1 MAYQIDRF
9 NGTFLVS
16 VDDQTLNSTATD
28 LRFVG
33 RNYSGYGEIE
43 NENFL
48 HLLENF
54 ANSSAPPRAISGQTW
69 FDTSTKKLKIYDGNK
84 FKVTTGAE
92 SSATAPTGLAVGDFW
107 WDNQNEQ
114 IQVWNGT
121 GFILVGPEKS
131 PIYGATSTAPAVVKD
146 QSGSDRQII
155 KFQVNGEVI
164 AIVAN
169 TAFDLSQV
177 INPITGFFHLE
188 PGINFINSSGSTATN
203 GITTSNHRFWGTA
216 ANADKLGGFTA
227 ADFLRAGNTS
237 FESQVSFK
245 DNGITVGEQNDFRI
259 TVLNGSTP
267 TLESTLNNPF
277 IFRISNGG
285 GDIKDIAVIKSNG
298 IDPGSNGTYD
308 LGSTAA
314 KWKTVTANEV
324 KATTFYGKL
333 IGTVE
338 TAAGPGGVVPP
349 LAIQSVAVSG
359 SFNMSATSGG
369 EAGASNFSVNL
380 AGSTSAVNLSSG
392 TTGSLNNFNIGASNP
407 GTAAFTTLA
416 SSGTVTFTN
425 TSVSTG
431 VGTGALVV
439 AGGASIGGTIYI
451 QGNGIFVGTGA
462 IKVPSGTTGTRPSVP
477 LQGMIRFNST
487 DGEWEGYDGVEW
499 RFIGGDAD
507 EDYGSITAAS
517 DVFVDYG
524 SLT

>member
-92 SSATAPTGLAVGDFW
+92 ASATAPTGLAIGDFW

-114 IQVWNGT
+114 IKVWNGT
-121 GFILVGPEKS
+121 EFVLVGPEKS
-131 PIYGATSTAPAVVKD
+131 PIYGDTSTAPAVVKD
-146 QSGSDRQII
+146 SVGSDQQII
-155 KFQVNGEVI
+155 KFQVGGEVI
-164 AIVAN
+164 AIVSRSTFNLN
-169 TAFDLSQV
+169 TV
-177 INPITGFFHLE
+177 INPITGFGLLK
-188 PGINFINSSGSTATN
+188 PGINFINSDPTTGETSGT
-203 GITTSNHRFWGTA
+203 HRFIGTSS
-216 ANADKLGGFTA
+216 NAERLGGFVAT
-227 ADFLRAGNTS
+227 DYLRSGNTS
-237 FESQVSFK
+237 FISQVSFK
-245 DNGITVGEQNDFRI
+245 DNGFAVGDQDDFRLTI
-259 TVLNGSTP
+259 VNGSTP
-267 TLESTLNNPF
+267 TLESTLNSPF

-285 GDIKDIAVIKSNG
+285 GDIKDIAVIKPTG
-298 IDPGSNGTYD
+298 IDPGSNGIYS

-314 KWKTVTANEV
+314 KWKIVNAEEV

-359 SFNMSATSGG
+359 SFSMAAPSPGSPA
-369 EAGASNFSVNL
+369 ANFNVSL

-392 TTGSLNNFNIGASNP
+392 STGSLDNFNIGGSNP
-407 GTAAFTTLA
+407 GSAKFTTLA

-425 TSVSTG
+425 TSSSTG

-439 AGGASIGGTIYI
+439 AGGASIGGSIYV
-451 QGNGIFVGTGA
+451 QGDGYFLGTGA
-462 IKVPSGTTGTRPSVP
+462 IRIPTGTTGARPP
-477 LQGMIRFNST
+477 APQQGMIRFNTT
-487 DGEWEGYDGVEW
+487 DGEWEGWDGTQW
-499 RFIGGDAD
+499 RFIGGDAN
-507 EDYGSITAAS
+507 EDYGSITALS

-524 SLT
+524 SI

>member
-1 MAYQIDRF
+1 VAYQIDRF

-16 VDDQTLNSTATD
+16 VDDQTINSTATD

-92 SSATAPTGLAVGDFW
+92 SSSSAPAGLAVGDFW

-121 GFILVGPEKS
+121 EFILVGPEKS
-131 PIYGATSTAPAVVKD
+131 PIYGDTATVPVVVKD
-146 QSGSDRQII
+146 SVGSDQQII
-155 KFQVNGEVI
+155 KFQVGGETI
-164 AIVAN
+164 AIVSRATFSLN
-169 TAFDLSQV
+169 TT
-177 INPITGFFHLE
+177 INPITGFSLLK
-188 PGINFINSSGSTATN
+188 PGINFINSDPFTGETSST
-203 GITTSNHRFWGTA
+203 HRFIGTA
-216 ANADKLGGFTA
+216 LNSERLSGFSST
-227 ADFLRAGNTS
+227 DFLRSSNTE
-237 FESQVSFK
+237 FTTQVSFK
-245 DNGITVGEQNDFRI
+245 DNGFVIGDQNDFRI

-267 TLESTLNNPF
+267 TLESTLNAPF

-285 GDIKDIAVIKSNG
+285 SDVKDVVVIKTTG
-298 IDPGSNGTYD
+298 IDPGSNEIYD

-314 KWKTVTANEV
+314 KWKTINAEEV

-333 IGTVE
+333 VGTVE
-338 TAAGPGGVVPP
+338 TAPGPSGVVPP

-359 SFNMSATSGG
+359 SFAMSASGG
-369 EAGASNFSVNL
+369 SASNFNVSL

-392 TTGSLNNFNIGASNP
+392 VRGSLDNFNIGGGNP

-425 TSVSTG
+425 TSASTG

-439 AGGASIGGTIYI
+439 AGGASIGGAVYV
-451 QGNGIFVGTGA
+451 QGNGIFLGTGA
-462 IKVPSGTTGTRPSVP
+462 IKVPGGTTGTRPTVP
-477 LQGMIRFNST
+477 LQGMIRFNTT
-487 DGEWEGYDGVEW
+487 DGEWEGYDGIEW

-507 EDYGSITAAS
+507 EDYGSITSSS

>member
-16 VDDQTLNSTATD
+16 VDDQTINSTATD

-69 FDTSTKKLKIYDGNK
+69 FDTITKKLKIYDGNK

-92 SSATAPTGLAVGDFW
+92 SSATAPAGLAIGDFW

-114 IQVWNGT
+114 IKVWNGT
-121 GFILVGPEKS
+121 EFVLVGPEKS
-131 PIYGATSTAPAVVKD
+131 PIYGDTSTAPAVVKD
-146 QSGSDRQII
+146 SVGSDQQII
-155 KFQVNGEVI
+155 KFQVGGEVI
-164 AIVAN
+164 AIVSRSTFNLN
-169 TAFDLSQV
+169 TVL
-177 INPITGFFHLE
+177 NPITGFGLLK
-188 PGINFINSSGSTATN
+188 PGINFINSDPVTGETSST
-203 GITTSNHRFWGTA
+203 HRFIGTA
-216 ANADKLGGFTA
+216 SNAERLGGFA
-227 ADFLRAGNTS
+227 ATDFLRSGNAS

-245 DNGITVGEQNDFRI
+245 DSGFTVGDQNDFRLTI
-259 TVLNGSTP
+259 LNGTSP
-267 TLESTLNNPF
+267 TLESTSNNPF

-285 GDIKDIAVIKSNG
+285 GDIKDVVVVKTTG

-314 KWKTVTANEV
+314 KWKTVNAEEI

-333 IGTVE
+333 VGTVE

-349 LAIQSVAVSG
+349 LAIQSIAVSG
-359 SFNMSATSGG
+359 NFNMSAGSGG
-369 EAGASNFSVNL
+369 AASNFSVNL
-380 AGSTSAVNLSSG
+380 AGSTSAVSLSSG
-392 TTGSLNNFNIGASNP
+392 VRGSLDNFNIGGGNP

-425 TSVSTG
+425 TAVSTG

-439 AGGASIGGTIYI
+439 AGGASIGGAIYV
-451 QGNGIFVGTGA
+451 QGNGIFAGTGA
-462 IKVPSGTTGTRPSVP
+462 IKLPSGTTGARPTVP
-477 LQGMIRFNST
+477 QQGMIRFNTT
-487 DGEWEGYDGVEW
+487 DGEWEGYDGIQW

-507 EDYGSITAAS
+507 EDYGSITTAV

-524 SLT
+524 SL

>member
-1 MAYQIDRF
+1 VAYQIDRF

-69 FDTSTKKLKIYDGNK
+69 FDTTTKKLKIYDGSK

-92 SSATAPTGLAVGDFW
+92 SSASAPAGLAIGDFW

-114 IQVWNGT
+114 IKVWNGAE
-121 GFILVGPEKS
+121 FILVGPEKS
-131 PIYGATSTAPAVVKD
+131 PIYGDTSTAPAVVKD
-146 QSGSDRQII
+146 SVGTDQQII
-155 KFQVNGEVI
+155 KFQVGGEVI
-164 AIVAN
+164 AIVSRSTFNLN
-169 TAFDLSQV
+169 TV
-177 INPITGFFHLE
+177 INPITGFGLLN
-188 PGINFINSSGSTATN
+188 PGINFINSNPVTGETSST
-203 GITTSNHRFWGTA
+203 HRFIGTVS
-216 ANADKLGGFTA
+216 NSERLGGFAST
-227 ADFLRAGNTS
+227 DYLRSGNTE
-237 FESQVSFK
+237 FVTQVSFK
-245 DNGITVGEQNDFRI
+245 DNGLTVGDQNDFRLTI
-259 TVLNGSTP
+259 LNGTTP

-285 GDIKDIAVIKSNG
+285 GDIKDIAVIRSTG
-298 IDPGSNGTYD
+298 IEPGSNGIYD
-308 LGSTAA
+308 LGSTVA
-314 KWKTVTANEV
+314 KWKTVNANEV

-338 TAAGPGGVVPP
+338 TAPGPSGVVPP
-349 LAIQSVAVSG
+349 LAIQSITVSG
-359 SFNMSATSGG
+359 NLDMSATSGSS
-369 EAGASNFSVNL
+369 SNFSVNL

-392 TTGSLNNFNIGASNP
+392 TVGSLNNFNIGGSNP

-425 TSVSTG
+425 TATSTG

-439 AGGASIGGTIYI
+439 AGGASIGSTIYV
-451 QGNGIFVGTGA
+451 QGNGIFAGTGA
-462 IKVPSGTTGTRPSVP
+462 IKVPSGTTGARPTVP
-477 LQGMIRFNST
+477 QQGMIRFNTT
-487 DGEWEGYDGVEW
+487 DGEWEGYDGIEW

-507 EDYGSITAAS
+507 EDYGSITSAS

>member
-69 FDTSTKKLKIYDGNK
+69 FDTTTKKLKIYDGNK

-92 SSATAPTGLAVGDFW
+92 SSATAPAGLAVGDFW

-114 IQVWNGT
+114 IKVWNGT
-121 GFILVGPEKS
+121 EFILVGPEKS
-131 PIYGATSTAPAVVKD
+131 PIYGDTSTAPAVVKD
-146 QSGSDRQII
+146 SIGSDQQII
-155 KFQVNGEVI
+155 KFQVGGEVI
-164 AIVAN
+164 AIVSRSTFN
-169 TAFDLSQV
+169 LSTV
-177 INPITGFFHLE
+177 INPITGFGLLK
-188 PGINFINSSGSTATN
+188 PGINFINSDPATGETSST
-203 GITTSNHRFWGTA
+203 HRFIGTA
-216 ANADKLGGFTA
+216 SNAERLGGFVAT
-227 ADFLRAGNTS
+227 DFLRSGNAS
-237 FESQVSFK
+237 FESQVNFR
-245 DNGITVGEQNDFRI
+245 DNGLTVGDQNDFRLTI
-259 TVLNGSTP
+259 LNGTIP
-267 TLESTLNNPF
+267 TLESTSNNPF

-285 GDIKDIAVIKSNG
+285 AEIKDIAVVKTTG
-298 IDPGSNGTYD
+298 IEPGSTGLYD
-308 LGSTAA
+308 LGSTAS
-314 KWKTVTANEV
+314 KWKTVNAEEI

-359 SFNMSATSGG
+359 SFNMSAGSGG
-369 EAGASNFSVNL
+369 GAGASNFNVSL

-392 TTGSLNNFNIGASNP
+392 VRGSLDNFNIGGGNP

-425 TSVSTG
+425 TAVSTG

-439 AGGASIGGTIYI
+439 AGGASIGGTVYV
-451 QGNGIFVGTGA
+451 QGNGIFIGTGA
-462 IKVPSGTTGTRPSVP
+462 IKVPSGTTGSRPTIP
-477 LQGMIRFNST
+477 QQGMIRFNTT
-487 DGEWEGYDGVEW
+487 DGEWEGYDGIQW

-507 EDYGSITAAS
+507 EDYGSITTVV

-524 SLT
+524 SL

>member
-1 MAYQIDRF
+1 VAYQIDRF

-92 SSATAPTGLAVGDFW
+92 SSATAPAGLTTGDFW

-114 IQVWNGT
+114 IKVWNGT
-121 GFILVGPEKS
+121 EFILVGPEKS

-164 AIVAN
+164 AIVSN
-169 TAFDLSQV
+169 TAFDLNQV

-188 PGINFINSSGSTATN
+188 PGINFINSSGTTTTN
-203 GITTSNHRFWGTA
+203 GITSSNHRFWGTA
-216 ANADKLGGFTA
+216 SNADKLGGFTA
-227 ADFLRAGNTS
+227 ADFLRAGNIS

-245 DNGITVGEQNDFRI
+245 DNGITVGDQNDFRLTI
-259 TVLNGSTP
+259 LNGTTP

-285 GDIKDIAVIKSNG
+285 GDIKDVAVIRTTG
-298 IDPGSNGTYD
+298 IEPGSNGVYD
-308 LGSTAA
+308 LGSIAA
-314 KWKTVTANEV
+314 KWKTVNANEV

-333 IGTVE
+333 VGTVE

-349 LAIQSVAVSG
+349 LAIQSITVSG
-359 SFNMSATSGG
+359 DLSMSASSGS
-369 EAGASNFSVNL
+369 ASNFNVNL
-380 AGSTSAVNLSSG
+380 AGSTSTVNLSSG
-392 TTGSLNNFNIGASNP
+392 TVGSLNNFNIGGSNP

-425 TSVSTG
+425 TATSTG

-439 AGGASIGGTIYI
+439 AGGASIGSTIYV
-451 QGNGIFVGTGA
+451 QGNGIFAGTGA
-462 IKVPSGTTGTRPSVP
+462 IKVPSGTTGARPTAP
-477 LQGMIRFNST
+477 QQGMIRFNTT
-487 DGEWEGYDGVEW
+487 DGEWEGYDGIEW

>member
-92 SSATAPTGLAVGDFW
+92 SSASAPSGLAVGDFW

-114 IQVWNGT
+114 IRVWNGAE
-121 GFILVGPEKS
+121 FILVGPEKS
-131 PIYGATSTAPAVVKD
+131 PIYGDTATVPAVVKD
-146 QSGSDRQII
+146 SVGSDQQII
-155 KFQVNGEVI
+155 KFQVGGEII
-164 AIVAN
+164 AIVSRSTFN
-169 TAFDLSQV
+169 LNGV
-177 INPITGFFHLE
+177 INPITGFGLLK
-188 PGINFINSSGSTATN
+188 PGINFINSDPVTGE
-203 GITTSNHRFWGTA
+203 TTSTHRFIGTA
-216 ANADKLGGFTA
+216 SNSERLGGFSA
-227 ADFLRAGNTS
+227 ADFLRSGNTS

-245 DNGITVGEQNDFRI
+245 DNGVVIGEQNDFRI
-259 TVLNGSTP
+259 TVSNGSTP
-267 TLESTLNNPF
+267 TLESTLNTPF

-285 GDIKDIAVIKSNG
+285 GDIKDIAVVKTTG
-298 IDPGSNGTYD
+298 IDPGSNGLYD

-314 KWKTVTANEV
+314 KWKQINAETVR
-324 KATTFYGKL
+324 ATTFYGKFVGA
-333 IGTVE
+333 IESTDTGI
-338 TAAGPGGVVPP
+338 P
-349 LAIQSVAVSG
+349 LNFNSVAITGNYSQSG
-359 SFNMSATSGG
+359 ADK
-369 EAGASNFSVNL
+369 NFTV
-380 AGSTSAVNLSSG
+380 AVTGTGTIQLSSG
-392 TTGSLNNFNIGASNP
+392 ATGSLNNFNIGATTP
-407 GTAAFTTLA
+407 GTAVFTTLA

-425 TSVSTG
+425 TSASTG

-439 AGGASIGGTIYI
+439 AGGASVGGAMYV
-451 QGNGIFVGTGA
+451 QGNGIFAGTGA
-462 IKVPSGTTGTRPSVP
+462 MKVPTGTTGTRPATP
-477 LQGMIRFNST
+477 LQGMIRFNTT

-499 RFIGGDAD
+499 RFIGADAN
-507 EDYGSITAAS
+507 EDYGLITSLA

-524 SLT
+524 SLTGLT

>member
-69 FDTSTKKLKIYDGNK
+69 FDTSTKKLKIYDGDK

-92 SSATAPTGLAVGDFW
+92 ASATAPAGLAIGDFW

-114 IQVWNGT
+114 IKVWNGT
-121 GFILVGPEKS
+121 EFILVGPEKS
-131 PIYGATSTAPAVVKD
+131 PVYGDTSTAPAVVKD
-146 QSGSDRQII
+146 SVGSDQQII
-155 KFQVNGEVI
+155 KFQVGGEVI
-164 AIVAN
+164 AIVSRSTFN
-169 TAFDLSQV
+169 LSTV
-177 INPITGFFHLE
+177 INPITGFGLLK
-188 PGINFINSSGSTATN
+188 PGINFINSDPATGETSST
-203 GITTSNHRFWGTA
+203 HRFIGTA
-216 ANADKLGGFTA
+216 ANAERLGGFVAT
-227 ADFLRAGNTS
+227 DYLRSGNTN
-237 FESQVSFK
+237 FVSQVSFK
-245 DNGITVGEQNDFRI
+245 DNGFTVGDQNDFRLTI
-259 TVLNGSTP
+259 LNGTAP

-285 GDIKDIAVIKSNG
+285 GDIKDVAVIRATG
-298 IDPGSNGTYD
+298 LEPGSSGTYD

-314 KWKTVTANEV
+314 KWKTVNADEV

-349 LAIQSVAVSG
+349 LAIQSIAVSG
-359 SFNMSATSGG
+359 NFNMSASGG
-369 EAGASNFSVNL
+369 AASNFNVSL

-392 TTGSLNNFNIGASNP
+392 TVGSLNNFNIGSGTP

-425 TSVSTG
+425 TASSTG

-439 AGGASIGGTIYI
+439 AGGASVGGSIYV
-451 QGNGIFVGTGA
+451 QGDGYFLGTGA
-462 IKVPSGTTGTRPSVP
+462 IRIPVGTTGTRPTVP
-477 LQGMIRFNST
+477 RQGMIRFNTT
-487 DGEWEGYDGVEW
+487 DGEWEGWDGTQW
-499 RFIGGDAD
+499 RFIGGDAN
-507 EDYGSITAAS
+507 EDYGSITALS

-524 SLT
+524 SI

>member
-69 FDTSTKKLKIYDGNK
+69 FDTATKKLKIYDGSK

-92 SSATAPTGLAVGDFW
+92 ASATAPTGLAIGDFW

-114 IQVWNGT
+114 IKVWNGT
-121 GFILVGPEKS
+121 EFILVGPEKS
-131 PIYGATSTAPAVVKD
+131 PTYGATSTAPAVVKD
-146 QSGSDRQII
+146 SVGSDQQII
-155 KFQVNGEVI
+155 KFQVGGEVI
-164 AIVAN
+164 AIVSRSTFN
-169 TAFDLSQV
+169 LSTV
-177 INPITGFFHLE
+177 INPITGFGLLK
-188 PGINFINSSGSTATN
+188 PGINFINSDPAT
-203 GITTSNHRFWGTA
+203 GETSSIHRFIGTA
-216 ANADKLGGFTA
+216 SNAERLGGFVAT
-227 ADFLRAGNTS
+227 DYLRSGNTE
-237 FESQVSFK
+237 FTTQVNFK
-245 DNGITVGEQNDFRI
+245 DNGFTVGDQNDFRLTI
-259 TVLNGSTP
+259 LNGSTP

-285 GDIKDIAVIKSNG
+285 ADIKDVVTFKSTG
-298 IDPGSNGTYD
+298 IEPGSTGTYD

-314 KWKTVTANEV
+314 KWKTVNAEEI

-333 IGTVE
+333 VGTVE

-359 SFNMSATSGG
+359 SFNMSASGG
-369 EAGASNFSVNL
+369 GGAGASNFNVNL

-392 TTGSLNNFNIGASNP
+392 TRGSLDNFNIGGSNP

-425 TSVSTG
+425 TAASTG

-439 AGGASIGGTIYI
+439 AGGASIGGSIYV
-451 QGNGIFVGTGA
+451 QGNGFYLGTGA
-462 IKVPSGTTGTRPSVP
+462 IKVPSGTTGARPTVP
-477 LQGMIRFNST
+477 QQGMIRFNTT
-487 DGEWEGYDGVEW
+487 DGEWEGYDGIQW

-507 EDYGSITAAS
+507 EDYGSITTAV

-524 SLT
+524 SL

>member
-69 FDTSTKKLKIYDGNK
+69 FDTSTKKLKIYDGSK

-92 SSATAPTGLAVGDFW
+92 SSATAPPGLTAGDFW

-114 IQVWNGT
+114 IKVWNGT
-121 GFILVGPEKS
+121 EFILVGPEKS
-131 PIYGATSTAPAVVKD
+131 PIYGDTSTAPAVVKD
-146 QSGSDRQII
+146 SVGSDQQII
-155 KFQVNGEVI
+155 KFQVGGEVI
-164 AIVAN
+164 AIVSRSTFNLN
-169 TAFDLSQV
+169 TT
-177 INPITGFFHLE
+177 INPITGFNLLK
-188 PGINFINSSGSTATN
+188 PGINFINSDSFTGETSST
-203 GITTSNHRFWGTA
+203 HRFIGTVL
-216 ANADKLGGFTA
+216 NSERLGGFA
-227 ADFLRAGNTS
+227 ATDYLRSGNTE
-237 FESQVSFK
+237 FTTQVSFK
-245 DNGITVGEQNDFRI
+245 DNGITVGDQNDFRLTI
-259 TVLNGSTP
+259 LNGSTP

-277 IFRISNGG
+277 IFRISNSG
-285 GDIKDIAVIKSNG
+285 GDIKDVAVIRATG
-298 IDPGSNGTYD
+298 IEPGSNAIYD

-314 KWKTVTANEV
+314 KWKTVNADEV

-338 TAAGPGGVVPP
+338 TAPGPSGVVPP
-349 LAIQSVAVSG
+349 LAIQSITVSG
-359 SFNMSATSGG
+359 NLSMSASSGST
-369 EAGASNFSVNL
+369 SNFSVNL
-380 AGSTSAVNLSSG
+380 AGSTSAINLSSG
-392 TTGSLNNFNIGASNP
+392 TVGSLNNFNIGGSNP

-425 TSVSTG
+425 TATSTG
-431 VGTGALVV
+431 IGTGALVV
-439 AGGASIGGTIYI
+439 AGGASIGGTIYV
-451 QGNGIFVGTGA
+451 QNDGIFAGTSA
-462 IKVPSGTTGTRPSVP
+462 IKVPSGTTGTRPTVP
-477 LQGMIRFNST
+477 QQGMIRFNTT
-487 DGEWEGYDGVEW
+487 DGEWEGYDGIVW

-507 EDYGSITAAS
+507 EDYGSITSAS

>member
-92 SSATAPTGLAVGDFW
+92 SSASAPAGLAVGDFW

-121 GFILVGPEKS
+121 EFILVGPEKS
-131 PIYGATSTAPAVVKD
+131 PIYGDTATVPAVVKD
-146 QSGSDRQII
+146 SVGTDQQII
-155 KFQVNGEVI
+155 KFQVGGETI
-164 AIVAN
+164 AIVSRATFNLN
-169 TAFDLSQV
+169 TVL
-177 INPITGFFHLE
+177 NPITGFGLLK
-188 PGINFINSSGSTATN
+188 PGINFINSDPTTGETSST
-203 GITTSNHRFWGTA
+203 HRFIGTA
-216 ANADKLGGFTA
+216 SNSERLGGFA
-227 ADFLRAGNTS
+227 ATDFLRSGNTI

-245 DNGITVGEQNDFRI
+245 DNGLTVGDQNDFRLTI
-259 TVLNGSTP
+259 LNGTSP
-267 TLESTLNNPF
+267 TLESTSNNPF

-285 GDIKDIAVIKSNG
+285 GDIKDIVVVKTTG

-314 KWKTVTANEV
+314 KWKTVNAEEI

-338 TAAGPGGVVPP
+338 TLAGPGGVVPP

-359 SFNMSATSGG
+359 SFAMSASGG
-369 EAGASNFSVNL
+369 GAASNFSVNL
-380 AGSTSAVNLSSG
+380 AGSTSAVSLSSG
-392 TTGSLNNFNIGASNP
+392 TVGSLNNFNIGGSTP
-407 GTAAFTTLA
+407 GSAAFTTLA

-425 TSVSTG
+425 TTASTG

-439 AGGASIGGTIYI
+439 TGGTSIGGNIYV
-451 QGNGIFVGTGA
+451 QGNGYFLGTGA

-477 LQGMIRFNST
+477 LQGMIRFNTT
-487 DGEWEGYDGVEW
+487 DGEWEGYDGIQW

-507 EDYGSITAAS
+507 EDYGSITTAV

-524 SLT
+524 SL